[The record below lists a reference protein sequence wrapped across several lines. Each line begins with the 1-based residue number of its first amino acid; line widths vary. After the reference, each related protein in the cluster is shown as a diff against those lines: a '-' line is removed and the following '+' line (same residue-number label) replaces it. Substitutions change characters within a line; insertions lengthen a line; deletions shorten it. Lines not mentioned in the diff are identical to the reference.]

1 MSPRNEDIFSV
12 AETMFPRLRAHST
25 FQVAEK
31 IFVSEKE
38 KMFLNFFRNV
48 SIPQEMLLAHTN
60 IVAETFYVIFRN
72 NVSSFLVAFMARS
85 SPRTLSTLMFH
96 RGQTFRAVFC
106 FISRDFTHN

>member
-31 IFVSEKE
+31 IFVSEKR
-38 KMFLNFFRNV
+38 FDSARNV
-48 SIPQEMLLAHTN
+48 ACTHKRGN

-85 SPRTLSTLMFH
+85 SPRTLPTLMFD
-96 RGQTFRAVFC
+96 RGQTFRAVFR